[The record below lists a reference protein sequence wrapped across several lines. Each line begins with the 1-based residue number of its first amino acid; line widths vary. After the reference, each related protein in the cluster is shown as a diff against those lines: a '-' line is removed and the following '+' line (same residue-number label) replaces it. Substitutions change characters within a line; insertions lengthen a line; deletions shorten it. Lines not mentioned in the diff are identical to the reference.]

1 MPLPAWG
8 AGREVGASP
17 VAKRVR
23 RALPLALFLWRGSA
37 LHSRAAFETFEQSV
51 RRMRQLFF
59 FSQFVLQ
66 ENESPASCRVERQS
80 SPAGLWSDGHPGN
93 CDGQRRAQGLP
104 PLRRSK
110 VRVKDNQKGVYYHET
125 VVSGC

>member
-66 ENESPASCRVERQS
+66 ENESPALHGDRNDLIQTVLPLAHVRHPVDHIAQQS
-80 SPAGLWSDGHPGN
+80 ADQHGN
-93 CDGQRRAQGLP
+93 GQGLCHSRLEVLLP
-104 PLRRSK
+104 FS
-110 VRVKDNQKGVYYHET
+110 QT
-125 VVSGC
+125 

>member
-59 FSQFVLQ
+59 FAQFVLQ
-66 ENESPASCRVERQS
+66 ENESPALHGDRNDRWTMTIPQ
-80 SPAGLWSDGHPGN
+80 
-93 CDGQRRAQGLP
+93 
-104 PLRRSK
+104 LRRTGSIP
-110 VRVKDNQKGVYYHET
+110 
-125 VVSGC
+125 